1 MPTRPC
7 HAMGFLLGFWLALV
21 ASLSLVPAAAHG
33 AGAADP
39 ELARL
44 EAELTASVNGY
55 RGQHRLIP
63 LARRPDLDAVARA
76 HSLDM
81 ATRRFF
87 SHHTPEGAD
96 WVARLGAGR
105 VEGFAMA
112 GENVGVT
119 SKGQPNQEILNGWIH
134 SPAHRENLLARPYN
148 ATGVGIARS
157 ADGSLYYTQL
167 YLSFPVDR

>member
-1 MPTRPC
+1 MPSRPS
-7 HAMGFLLGFWLALV
+7 HAVGFLLGFWLALV
-21 ASLSLVPAAAHG
+21 AFLSLVPAAAHG
-33 AGAADP
+33 SGAPDP

-44 EAELTASVNGY
+44 ETLLAGSVNGY

-63 LARRPDLDAVARA
+63 LLRRPDLDAVARA
-76 HSLDM
+76 HSRDM
-81 ATRRFF
+81 AARNYL
-87 SHHTPEGAD
+87 SHRSPEGAD
-96 WVARLGAGR
+96 WVARLGSAR

-119 SKGQPNQEILNGWIH
+119 SRNSPNEEILNGWIH
-134 SPAHRENLLARPYN
+134 SAVHRENLLARPYN
-148 ATGVGIARS
+148 ATGIGIARG